1 MPIDLS
7 QIEDSEI
14 RIMKEK
20 PTAYN
25 IFERQKIMLRNGI
38 HPIGIELSGNGEK
51 CKSCAHIRRKRR
63 DYQKFKCMVAQKINP
78 LAESNI
84 MSDINKEWP
93 ACERWQ
99 KREKHK
105 DGISEI

>member
-7 QIEDSEI
+7 QIDDDEI

-20 PTAYN
+20 PTTYN
-25 IFERQKIMLRNGI
+25 IFERQRIMLRNGV
-38 HPIGIELSGNGEK
+38 HPIGVDLSGNGEK
-51 CKSCAHIRRKRR
+51 CYSCAHLRRKRR
-63 DYQKFKCMVAQKINP
+63 DTHKFKCLIAQKFNS

-93 ACERWQ
+93 ACQRWQ
-99 KREKHK
+99 KREKPK
-105 DGISEI
+105 DDIDEV